1 MKLKN
6 IIMRIQNTKRQIMMQ
21 PYLKSIEI
29 ASYVYKKAYQNNFYI
44 DIYKCQAIVFACYGI
59 FLAFTTK
66 QLCEKPTNLCI
77 FKNLYKFALNPIFD
91 DKLLEMD
98 DMIED
103 TFSKEEIEL
112 LDETIDFFKDYKSY
126 QMMTLFRSTIKCEDD
141 IKALFTNL
149 TK

>member
-1 MKLKN
+1 
-6 IIMRIQNTKRQIMMQ
+6 
-21 PYLKSIEI
+21 
-29 ASYVYKKAYQNNFYI
+29 
-44 DIYKCQAIVFACYGI
+44 
-59 FLAFTTK
+59 
-66 QLCEKPTNLCI
+66 
-77 FKNLYKFALNPIFD
+77 
-91 DKLLEMD
+91 MD

-112 LDETIDFFKDYKSY
+112 LDETIDFFKDYKSH

>member
-1 MKLKN
+1 MKDVTERTLKC
-6 IIMRIQNTKRQIMMQ
+6 
-21 PYLKSIEI
+21 
-29 ASYVYKKAYQNNFYI
+29 
-44 DIYKCQAIVFACYGI
+44 KCWS
-59 FLAFTTK
+59 
-66 QLCEKPTNLCI
+66 EKPTNLCV

-126 QMMTLFRSTIKCEDD
+126 QMMTLFRSTIKCEND

>member
-1 MKLKN
+1 
-6 IIMRIQNTKRQIMMQ
+6 MQ
-21 PYLKSIEI
+21 PYLKNIEI

-44 DIYKCQAIVFACYGI
+44 DIYKCQAIVFACYGT
-59 FLAFTTK
+59 FLTFANK
-66 QLCEKPTNLCI
+66 QICEKPTNQCV

-98 DMIED
+98 DKIED

-112 LDETIDFFKDYKSY
+112 LDKTICFFKDYKSY
-126 QMMTLFRSTIKCEDD
+126 QIMTLFRSTIKCEND
-141 IKALFTNL
+141 IKALFINL